1 MQRLADPFTA
11 EGRAMRNLQMNI
23 DSSLDRNGR
32 PTADTAALVAQSKAM
47 SDGYLAEPNQQ
58 RTIEAGLQREGMQQA
73 GATERAARGFAVDQ
87 QRVGIEGRRADSEIA
102 ARGFQTRAAGRLDG
116 LQTALMAE
124 QDPSKRAAIVR
135 QIQELSVKADKQDA
149 RMEVVRGSVDPMTG
163 KRDGDYAVIFDPS
176 TQTAR
181 RVPVGGAQAQQGALP
196 KVATPQDLAA
206 LKSGTRFVDSN
217 GVERIKK

>member
-1 MQRLADPFTA
+1 LAVHPVFPDPEVLTYSVVLVLRELVVERLAIKA
-11 EGRAMRNLQMNI
+11 EDARRL
-23 DSSLDRNGR
+23 R
-32 PTADTAALVAQSKAM
+32 PV
-47 SDGYLAEPNQQ
+47 
-58 RTIEAGLQREGMQQA
+58 
-73 GATERAARGFAVDQ
+73 
-87 QRVGIEGRRADSEIA
+87 A

-181 RVPVGGAQAQQGALP
+181 QVPVGGAQAQQGALP